1 MKPDEAYAR
10 VRKHCL
16 AKKGV
21 VEEYPWGDVAWK
33 VRKKLFAV
41 SSDGSHRVTVKS
53 TLEEQSRLI
62 EHPAIEI
69 ASYVGRYGWV
79 TIAVTSRQTCR
90 LALELIGSS
99 YERVARGRT
108 RSAKKR

>member
-1 MKPDEAYAR
+1 MKPDVAYACVR
-10 VRKHCL
+10 VHCL

-21 VEEYPWGDVAWK
+21 VEEYPWDDVAWK

-62 EHPAIEI
+62 EHPAVEI
-69 ASYVGRYGWV
+69 ASYVGPYGWV
-79 TIAVTSRQTCR
+79 TIAITSRTTCQ
-90 LALELIGSS
+90 LALELIDQC
-99 YERVARGRT
+99 YERVT
-108 RSAKKR
+108 AKRPKKSR

>member
-1 MKPDEAYAR
+1 MKPDQADAR

-16 AKKGV
+16 AKKDA

-41 SSDGSHRVTVKS
+41 SSDGSQRVTVKS

-79 TIAVTSRQTCR
+79 TIAITSRETYQ
-90 LALELIGSS
+90 LALELIDAS
-99 YERVARGRT
+99 YERVAAS
-108 RSAKKR
+108 RSRPKKQR

>member
-10 VRKHCL
+10 VREHCL
-16 AKKGV
+16 AKQGV
-21 VEEYPWGDVAWK
+21 VEEYPWDDVAWK

-62 EHPAIEI
+62 EHPAIEV

-79 TIAVTSRQTCR
+79 TIAITSRETCQ
-90 LALELIGSS
+90 LALELIDAS
-99 YERVARGRT
+99 YESVAAS
-108 RSAKKR
+108 RSRPKKQR

>member
-1 MKPDEAYAR
+1 MKTDDAYAR

-21 VEEYPWGDVAWK
+21 VEEHPWGDVAWK

-41 SSDGSHRVTVKS
+41 SSDGSHQVNVKC

-62 EHPAIEI
+62 EHPAVEI
-69 ASYVGRYGWV
+69 ASYVGRFGWV
-79 TIAVTSRQTCR
+79 TIAITSRETYQ
-90 LALELIGSS
+90 LALELIDAS
-99 YERVARGRT
+99 YERVAAGR
-108 RSAKKR
+108 SKKSR